1 MSFEIKKNVLHYY
14 VDLLREKAW
23 NETGGALRDVIRT
36 MRMARHDK
44 ICGEDFS
51 FLDFG
56 NVSINEIYWSVDGD
70 TPSKFESCVLHQ
82 ESFCADDGHN
92 PYYIFFTKDS
102 KLLLSVDMRNF
113 SVIVRDSQSMLSVF
127 RFNLPKRFKYSI
139 MISEKTISFIDGKRE
154 LIVIFDIKKNKC
166 KKIFSY
172 MDGGSKDYKET
183 LRVLKEYKRNGKIKE
198 ICAYI
203 WVDMINRSVNYSATL
218 NENQQEEY
226 SKDNMFVFEGKFCKI
241 VLNEDGNYTFVGH
254 EQVKKRGR
262 LNDEKSYSTIIDA
275 CFSHDGKY
283 CAVIFNSTLFSN
295 LHNRI
300 VLYQI
305 ENNEFSKK
313 LETTHFELKS
323 VDDCI
328 FSGEDIIAYS
338 TNEQCLIMWKGGKV
352 CYSQKDIGYD
362 PSIFNSN
369 YSFNW
374 FRNGI
379 HFWDIPSHD
388 NFYVSDE
395 GITNNPSDIKI
406 DISKVF
412 ACAISRNGDMLY
424 FPIDPLNQT
433 YDNIFR
439 YTFESKKC
447 VNIELPFNR
456 KSYNQPL
463 PHTNQR
469 GLNTIVLSDDNNIC
483 AIGSMEG
490 CIYLFDESL
499 KILYDTLYMLPD
511 IHLTGCSFNNITAPE
526 MVKKIILQNNGVL

>member
-1 MSFEIKKNVLHYY
+1 MSFEIKRNVLHYY

-23 NETGGALRDVIRT
+23 NETGGALHDVIRT

-70 TPSKFESCVLHQ
+70 KPSKFESCVLHQ

-127 RFNLPKRFKYSI
+127 RFNLPKRFKYSV
-139 MISEKTISFIDGKRE
+139 MISEKTVSFIDGKRE

-166 KKIFSY
+166 KKIFSH
-172 MDGGSKDYKET
+172 MDGRSKDYKET
-183 LRVLKEYKRNGKIKE
+183 LRALKECKRNGKIKE

-218 NENQQEEY
+218 NKSQQEEY
-226 SKDNMFVFEGKFCKI
+226 SKDNMFVFDSKYYKI
-241 VLNEDGNYTFVGH
+241 ILNEDGNYTFVGH

-262 LNDEKSYSTIIDA
+262 LNDEESYSTIIDA

-283 CAVIFNSTLFSN
+283 CAVIFNSTLFSS

-300 VLYQI
+300 VIYQI

-338 TNEQCLIMWKGGKV
+338 TNEQCLIMWKGGRV

-362 PSIFNSN
+362 PSIFNSRN
-369 YSFNW
+369 SFNW
-374 FRNGI
+374 FRDDI
-379 HFWDIPSHD
+379 HFGDIESK
-388 NFYVSDE
+388 NNWYVSE
-395 GITNNPSDIKI
+395 KGIINKSSDFKMSDFKI
-406 DISKVF
+406 DISVVF

-424 FPIDPLNQT
+424 LPFDPLNQT
-433 YDNIFR
+433 QDNVFR

-456 KSYNQPL
+456 KPYNQPL

-469 GLNTIVLSDDNNIC
+469 GLTT
-483 AIGSMEG
+483 
-490 CIYLFDESL
+490 Y
-499 KILYDTLYMLPD
+499 
-511 IHLTGCSFNNITAPE
+511 
-526 MVKKIILQNNGVL
+526 III